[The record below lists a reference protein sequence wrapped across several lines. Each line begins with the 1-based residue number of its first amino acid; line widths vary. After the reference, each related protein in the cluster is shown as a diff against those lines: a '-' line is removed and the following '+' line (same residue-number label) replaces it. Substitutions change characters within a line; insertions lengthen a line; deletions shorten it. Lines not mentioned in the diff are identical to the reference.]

1 MSHWKVS
8 FSQPLNVQFQIDDSD
23 KSPTKEH
30 LLSRLENSEMS
41 RYDKIQAKRCL
52 SNLTVPWIVTDN
64 SPVYFYSQVPDLG
77 KISIILKK
85 EK

>member
-1 MSHWKVS
+1 
-8 FSQPLNVQFQIDDSD
+8 LEIDNSE
-23 KSPTKEH
+23 KSPTKEA
-30 LLSRLENSEMS
+30 LIKRLDGAEIS

-77 KISIILKK
+77 KISILVKK

>member
-8 FSQPLNVQFQIDDSD
+8 FSQPVNVQLEIDNSE
-23 KSPTKEH
+23 KSPTKED
-30 LLSRLENSEMS
+30 LIKRLDNSEIS

-77 KISIILKK
+77 KISIVVKK